1 MSWSFLHY
9 YNKTYIISKKMSVG
23 GITGFVL
30 DLRSTHRTNLN
41 TCIHVCIQVEK
52 NTQNIKPTAMDVVTF
67 AQSLNVLT
75 GNRMSYE

>member
-9 YNKTYIISKKMSVG
+9 YNKTYIIFKKMSVG
-23 GITGFVL
+23 GITGFL
-30 DLRSTHRTNLN
+30 SDLRSTHRTNLN
-41 TCIHVCIQVEK
+41 LRIQVEK
-52 NTQNIKPTAMDVVTF
+52 NAQNIKLTAMDVVTF